1 MIVSDRVLMIGAFE
15 KHSGKTTLSERI
27 IRKFA
32 DSGVYAVKIT
42 VHRTE
47 DTDQKYSVTEDYEL
61 RPDKDTGRLKLAG
74 AVKVFWVRCNSNSAQ
89 KAVSEVMS
97 MIPDDAPVLCE
108 SNMAR
113 NYLKPGLFI
122 MVRRNDAG
130 TMKETAETVEKFADL
145 ITVSRMKDGVLEYS
159 PDVCNDL
166 KLEGAV
172 WKLADL

>member
-1 MIVSDRVLMIGAFE
+1 MIVSDRVLMVGAFE

-32 DSGVYAVKIT
+32 GKGVYAVKIT
-42 VHRTE
+42 IHRTE
-47 DTDQKYSVTEDYEL
+47 DADQSYSVTEDKEL

-74 AVKVFWVRCNSNSAQ
+74 AVKVFWVRCNSSSAQ
-89 KAVSEVMS
+89 KAVAEVMS
-97 MIPDDAPVLCE
+97 MIPEDAPILCE

-113 NYLKPGLFI
+113 NYIKPGLFI

-130 TMKETAETVEKFADL
+130 PKKETAETVEKFADM
-145 ITVSRMKDGVLEYS
+145 ITVSGMRDGVLEYT

-166 KLEGAV
+166 RLEGAA
-172 WKLADL
+172 WKLADR